1 MYRTRNGRKIEI
13 IMKHN
18 IEPVY
23 WEDDYAYFK
32 NSIEL
37 RNALESYEIFMAGFS
52 RYN

>member
-1 MYRTRNGRKIEI
+1 MYRTRNDRKIEI
-13 IMKHN
+13 IMRHN

-23 WEDDYAYFK
+23 WDDDYAYFK

-37 RNALESYEIFMAGFS
+37 RNALESYEIFKAGFS